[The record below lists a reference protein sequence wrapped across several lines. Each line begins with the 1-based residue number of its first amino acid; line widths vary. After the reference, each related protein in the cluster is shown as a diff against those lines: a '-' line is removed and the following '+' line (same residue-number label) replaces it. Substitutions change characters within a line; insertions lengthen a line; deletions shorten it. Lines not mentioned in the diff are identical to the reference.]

1 MRRRIPIGIEFY
13 KEMIDKNYYYA
24 DKTLLIKEILDSG
37 IKVGLFTRP
46 RRFGKTLTL
55 SLLKTFFEDE
65 RDLDGGK
72 IDNSIYFEGMKIIS
86 CGRDYME
93 KQGQYPVINL
103 TLKSAKQ
110 PDFEMAYQI
119 LRDNIQEEFRR
130 HWYILKGDVLQEN
143 EDQKYR
149 EITQGKASY
158 TDYATA
164 LAFLSKCLQKY
175 HKKNVIIL
183 IDEYDVPLENAYFEG
198 FYDKMISFVRSL
210 FESVLKTNTA
220 LEFAIITGC
229 LRISRESVFTDLNNL
244 EVISVL
250 NCEYSEY
257 FGFTLPEIRG
267 IMHYYGLDGKE
278 QELKEWYDGY
288 LFGNT
293 EVYNPWSVLN
303 YVKAAVVDF
312 RAFPKPYWSNTSSN
326 SIVRELVEGADME
339 TRSQLECLIEG
350 GIIEKKVHEDITYG
364 DIHESQ
370 ENLWNF
376 LFFTGYLKK
385 VGERFEGDCIYF
397 KMAIPNQEIRY
408 IYRESILLWF
418 DKKIKMIDLSV
429 LLSAL
434 ESGDCV
440 AVGDF
445 LSGQLQESI
454 SFYDYAE
461 NYYHGFLLGLLKGI
475 GKYHLIS
482 NRESGNGRP
491 DIVMQAASVRG
502 KAFVFELK
510 VAGDFR
516 QMQKKCRDA
525 VMQAVREDYGAE
537 LKRAGFSDITIYGV
551 CFYRKECLVQ
561 KA

>member
-46 RRFGKTLTL
+46 RCFGKTLTL
-55 SLLKTFFEDE
+55 SMLKTFFEDE

-93 KQGQYPVINL
+93 KQGQYPIINL

-110 PDFEMAYQI
+110 PDFEMAYHI

-229 LRISRESVFTDLNNL
+229 LRISRESVFTGLNNL

-250 NCEYSEY
+250 N
-257 FGFTLPEIRG
+257 
-267 IMHYYGLDGKE
+267 
-278 QELKEWYDGY
+278 W
-288 LFGNT
+288 
-293 EVYNPWSVLN
+293 
-303 YVKAAVVDF
+303 
-312 RAFPKPYWSNTSSN
+312 
-326 SIVRELVEGADME
+326 
-339 TRSQLECLIEG
+339 
-350 GIIEKKVHEDITYG
+350 
-364 DIHESQ
+364 
-370 ENLWNF
+370 
-376 LFFTGYLKK
+376 
-385 VGERFEGDCIYF
+385 
-397 KMAIPNQEIRY
+397 
-408 IYRESILLWF
+408 
-418 DKKIKMIDLSV
+418 
-429 LLSAL
+429 
-434 ESGDCV
+434 
-440 AVGDF
+440 
-445 LSGQLQESI
+445 
-454 SFYDYAE
+454 
-461 NYYHGFLLGLLKGI
+461 
-475 GKYHLIS
+475 
-482 NRESGNGRP
+482 
-491 DIVMQAASVRG
+491 
-502 KAFVFELK
+502 
-510 VAGDFR
+510 
-516 QMQKKCRDA
+516 
-525 VMQAVREDYGAE
+525 
-537 LKRAGFSDITIYGV
+537 
-551 CFYRKECLVQ
+551 
-561 KA
+561 

>member
-55 SLLKTFFEDE
+55 SMLKTFFEDE

-183 IDEYDVPLENAYFEG
+183 IDEYDVPLSLIH
-198 FYDKMISFVRSL
+198 IS
-210 FESVLKTNTA
+210 E
-220 LEFAIITGC
+220 
-229 LRISRESVFTDLNNL
+229 
-244 EVISVL
+244 
-250 NCEYSEY
+250 
-257 FGFTLPEIRG
+257 P
-267 IMHYYGLDGKE
+267 
-278 QELKEWYDGY
+278 
-288 LFGNT
+288 
-293 EVYNPWSVLN
+293 
-303 YVKAAVVDF
+303 
-312 RAFPKPYWSNTSSN
+312 
-326 SIVRELVEGADME
+326 
-339 TRSQLECLIEG
+339 TR
-350 GIIEKKVHEDITYG
+350 H
-364 DIHESQ
+364 
-370 ENLWNF
+370 
-376 LFFTGYLKK
+376 
-385 VGERFEGDCIYF
+385 
-397 KMAIPNQEIRY
+397 
-408 IYRESILLWF
+408 
-418 DKKIKMIDLSV
+418 
-429 LLSAL
+429 
-434 ESGDCV
+434 
-440 AVGDF
+440 
-445 LSGQLQESI
+445 
-454 SFYDYAE
+454 
-461 NYYHGFLLGLLKGI
+461 
-475 GKYHLIS
+475 
-482 NRESGNGRP
+482 
-491 DIVMQAASVRG
+491 
-502 KAFVFELK
+502 
-510 VAGDFR
+510 
-516 QMQKKCRDA
+516 
-525 VMQAVREDYGAE
+525 
-537 LKRAGFSDITIYGV
+537 
-551 CFYRKECLVQ
+551 
-561 KA
+561 